1 MDPEIQCPQ
10 YVVPFSDEVIQLQEV
25 DSLST
30 NSSNQVEEMICDVS
44 QDADSID
51 NQESVGVTFDPKL
64 DLNEELQAGYK
75 ILTDLMAHAHK
86 YVNWPFM
93 ESLETTDP
101 ELFEEYQMRIEKPMW
116 LKLSRFS
123 LETD

>member
-1 MDPEIQCPQ
+1 MR
-10 YVVPFSDEVIQLQEV
+10 
-25 DSLST
+25 
-30 NSSNQVEEMICDVS
+30 SSNFKKLTVCQQTVQTRSRKWFDVS

-101 ELFEEYQMRIEKPMW
+101 ELYEEYQMRIEKPMW
-116 LKLSRFS
+116 LKLSRFF
-123 LETD
+123 LKTD